1 MARSGGPAAGSAMW
15 HGGRRHGLQPEDG
28 VGVTGGTG
36 VDGGLQQEVGDG
48 ATPED
53 QRGPGDNVGR
63 LSNDHS
69 GAGCADL
76 MTIGSIS
83 LPARS
88 GPSGSSTGVEKG
100 RGQRHVR
107 QG

>member
-1 MARSGGPAAGSAMW
+1 M
-15 HGGRRHGLQPEDG
+15 
-28 VGVTGGTG
+28 TGGTG

-107 QG
+107 QGEGDKSGGGGVPWSRRGTRWRCS